1 MFELRLGR
9 KSQVRVFIMLI
20 SCRFE
25 NSGLD
30 GMGIV
35 IADDQER
42 ERAWLKGLLTTHLAD
57 QAPIFEAEDGQRA
70 LELVRE
76 YKPSMVF
83 LDIEMPVMSGIKSA
97 QEILREHPQTPIII
111 LSNHSDEIFVRK
123 LWKMVPSDGA
133 FGYVLKDSTDQQV
146 IDAAK
151 AVLDGDCW
159 IHPRIQRIVRRT
171 ENGATGLTDAEF
183 EVLVCISIG
192 FTDRAIAK
200 RLYIT
205 DKAVQARLKCLYS
218 KLGIP
223 IKGSS
228 DDDEYNHRCRA
239 LNLAF
244 RRGLINRQ
252 ELTDWENQERGPSG
266 A

>member
-1 MFELRLGR
+1 MVGVNRLA
-9 KSQVRVFIMLI
+9 
-20 SCRFE
+20 
-25 NSGLD
+25 
-30 GMGIV
+30 IV

-42 ERAWLKGLLTTHLAD
+42 ERLWLKELLTKYLSA
-57 QAPIFEAEDGQRA
+57 QLPIYEAENGYQA

-76 YKPSMVF
+76 RKPAAVF

-97 QEILREHPQTPIII
+97 ENILKEFPQTPIII

-151 AVLDGDCW
+151 AVLEGDCW
-159 IHPRIQRIVRRT
+159 IHPRIQRIIRRA
-171 ENGATGLTDAEF
+171 ESGATGLTDAEF
-183 EVLVCISIG
+183 EVLVCIAIG
-192 FTDRAIAK
+192 FTDKAIAK

-205 DKAVQARLKCLYS
+205 DKAVQARLKCLYA

-228 DDDEYNHRCRA
+228 EDDEYNHRCRA
-239 LNLAF
+239 LNLSF
-244 RRGLINRQ
+244 RRGLINRA
-252 ELTDWENQERGPSG
+252 ELVQWEEQDW

>member
-1 MFELRLGR
+1 MMLNLG
-9 KSQVRVFIMLI
+9 SAV
-20 SCRFE
+20 
-25 NSGLD
+25 SGMD

-42 ERAWLKGLLTTHLAD
+42 ERYWLKGLLMTHLAG

-97 QEILREHPQTPIII
+97 QEILREQPQTPIII

-133 FGYVLKDSTDQQV
+133 FGYVFKDSTDQQV

-151 AVLDGDCW
+151 AVLDGDCL
-159 IHPRIQRIVRRT
+159 IHP
-171 ENGATGLTDAEF
+171 
-183 EVLVCISIG
+183 
-192 FTDRAIAK
+192 
-200 RLYIT
+200 
-205 DKAVQARLKCLYS
+205 
-218 KLGIP
+218 
-223 IKGSS
+223 
-228 DDDEYNHRCRA
+228 
-239 LNLAF
+239 
-244 RRGLINRQ
+244 
-252 ELTDWENQERGPSG
+252 
-266 A
+266 

>member
-1 MFELRLGR
+1 MA
-9 KSQVRVFIMLI
+9 
-20 SCRFE
+20 
-25 NSGLD
+25 
-30 GMGIV
+30 GIV

-42 ERAWLKGLLTTHLAD
+42 ERAWLRGLLARNLARH
-57 QAPIFEAEDGQRA
+57 APIYEAEDGQQA
-70 LELVRE
+70 LNLVRE
-76 YKPSMVF
+76 HNPAVVF

-97 QEILREHPQTPIII
+97 EQILKEHPQTPIII

-123 LWKMVPSDGA
+123 LWKLVPSDGA

-146 IDAAK
+146 IDAAE
-151 AVLDGDCW
+151 AVIEGDCW

-183 EVLVCISIG
+183 EVLVCIAIG

-205 DKAVQARLKCLYS
+205 DKAVQARLKCLYT

-223 IKGSS
+223 IKGASE
-228 DDDEYNHRCRA
+228 DDEYNHRCRA

-244 RRGLINRQ
+244 RRGLINRA
-252 ELTDWENQERGPSG
+252 ELADWEDQPWV
-266 A
+266 

>member
-1 MFELRLGR
+1 
-9 KSQVRVFIMLI
+9 
-20 SCRFE
+20 
-25 NSGLD
+25 
-30 GMGIV
+30 MGIV

-42 ERAWLKGLLTTHLAD
+42 ERLWLRELLSKQLSQ
-57 QAPIFEAEDGQRA
+57 QAPIYEANDGSMA
-70 LELVRE
+70 LQLVRE
-76 YKPSMVF
+76 HKPAVVF

-97 QEILREHPQTPIII
+97 EHILAELPQMPIII

-123 LWKMVPSDGA
+123 LWKVVPSDGA

-151 AVLDGDCW
+151 AVLGGDCW

-171 ENGATGLTDAEF
+171 EGGATALTEAEF
-183 EVLVCISIG
+183 EVLGCIALG

-205 DKAVQARLKCLYS
+205 DKAVQARLKCLYT
-218 KLGIP
+218 KLGIA
-223 IKGSS
+223 IKGTAE
-228 DDDEYNHRCRA
+228 DDEYNHRCRA

-244 RRGLINRQ
+244 RRGLINRT
-252 ELTDWENQERGPSG
+252 ELADWEEQSWL
-266 A
+266 

>member
-1 MFELRLGR
+1 
-9 KSQVRVFIMLI
+9 
-20 SCRFE
+20 
-25 NSGLD
+25 
-30 GMGIV
+30 MGIV
-35 IADDQER
+35 IADDQDR
-42 ERAWLKGLLTTHLAD
+42 ERLWLKGLLSQQLPN
-57 QAPIFEAEDGQRA
+57 QAPIYEADDGQKA

-76 YKPSMVF
+76 HKPSIVF

-97 QEILREHPQTPIII
+97 EHILNELPHTPVII

-123 LWKMVPSDGA
+123 LWKLVPSDGA
-133 FGYVLKDSTDQQV
+133 FAYVLKDSTDQQV

-159 IHPRIQRIVRRT
+159 IHPRIQRIARRA
-171 ENGATGLTDAEF
+171 ESAATALTDAEF
-183 EVLVCISIG
+183 EVLVCIAIG

-223 IKGSS
+223 IKGSLEE
-228 DDDEYNHRCRA
+228 DEYNHRCRA

-244 RRGLINRQ
+244 RRGLINKA
-252 ELTDWENQERGPSG
+252 ELVEWEEHARS
-266 A
+266 

>member
-1 MFELRLGR
+1 MVGVNRLA
-9 KSQVRVFIMLI
+9 
-20 SCRFE
+20 
-25 NSGLD
+25 
-30 GMGIV
+30 IV

-42 ERAWLKGLLTTHLAD
+42 ERLWLKELLTKYLSA
-57 QAPIFEAEDGQRA
+57 QLPIYEAENGYQA

-76 YKPSMVF
+76 RKPAAVF

-97 QEILREHPQTPIII
+97 ENILKEFPQTPIII

-151 AVLDGDCW
+151 AVLEGDCW
-159 IHPRIQRIVRRT
+159 IHPRIQRIIRRA
-171 ENGATGLTDAEF
+171 ESGATGLTDAEF
-183 EVLVCISIG
+183 EVLVCIAIG
-192 FTDRAIAK
+192 FTDKAIAK

-205 DKAVQARLKCLYS
+205 DKAVQARLKCLYA

-228 DDDEYNHRCRA
+228 EDDEYNHRCRA
-239 LNLAF
+239 LNLSF
-244 RRGLINRQ
+244 RRGLINRA
-252 ELTDWENQERGPSG
+252 ELVQWEEQDWT
-266 A
+266 